1 MRLSANF
8 TLSEFLQSQTATRH
22 GLDMTPSRKIIDQ
35 LQLLVDTCLQPLRT
49 HVDAVIYISS
59 GYRPQALNTLIGG
72 SLTSAH
78 VHGRAV
84 DFSVVGM
91 APLAVC
97 TAAQE
102 LELPYDQIIHEFG
115 RWTHMGISDTP
126 RSEELTA
133 YRDKGGVHYVFGL
146 KSMEDVP

>member
-1 MRLSANF
+1 M
-8 TLSEFLQSQTATRH
+8 E
-22 GLDMTPSRKIIDQ
+22 Q
-35 LQLLVDTCLQPLRT
+35 LQKLVGTCLQPLRNEL
-49 HVDAVIYISS
+49 DAVIYISS
-59 GYRPQALNTLIGG
+59 GYRPVALNQLIGG

-91 APLAVC
+91 SPLAVC
-97 TAAQE
+97 NAAQQ

-115 RWTHMGISDTP
+115 KWTHMGIADEP